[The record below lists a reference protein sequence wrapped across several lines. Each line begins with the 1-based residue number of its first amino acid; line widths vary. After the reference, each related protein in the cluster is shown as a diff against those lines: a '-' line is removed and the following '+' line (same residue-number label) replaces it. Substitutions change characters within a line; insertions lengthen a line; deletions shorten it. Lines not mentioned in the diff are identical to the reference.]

1 MADLDTY
8 SVLTEKGEGHFKD
21 KGSKF
26 YAFALPISSED
37 ELKPL
42 LEEIKSIH
50 PKARHYCFAYRMGEK
65 GEIYRANDDGEP
77 GGSAGKPIL
86 NVLLSNQ
93 LTNTL
98 VVVVRY
104 FGGTLLGVPGLI
116 HAYKEAAKLAIET
129 ATIEEKTSNDT
140 FEIAFGFEQMNEV
153 MRILK
158 ENNVKIIE
166 QIFHEKWGL
175 IFEIRQSQSSLLIQK
190 LTDIY
195 GVSLC
200 SNE

>member
-1 MADLDTY
+1 
-8 SVLTEKGEGHFKD
+8 
-21 KGSKF
+21 
-26 YAFALPISSED
+26 
-37 ELKPL
+37 
-42 LEEIKSIH
+42 
-50 PKARHYCFAYRMGEK
+50 
-65 GEIYRANDDGEP
+65 
-77 GGSAGKPIL
+77 
-86 NVLLSNQ
+86 VLLSNQ

-116 HAYKEAAKLAIET
+116 HAYKEASKLAIET
-129 ATIEEKTSNDT
+129 ATIEEKTRNDT

-166 QIFHEKWGL
+166 QLFHEKWGL